1 MVFDLKVVKWEIKLV
16 QMFEYDQ
23 VVHQKY
29 CSNYLTQKL
38 KKSTFIEGS
47 AMSFIDPKIP
57 IQKSWMFNFKVNLL
71 YARNP
76 FFQFFFWKKG
86 CDLSCMFP
94 KLPSFT
100 LYKIIK
106 LFFPKKEKKSLIES
120 QGKLY
125 VFLNSFWWKKL
136 IKNIRKWLMSL
147 RAFSK
152 NLFVLN

>member
-57 IQKSWMFNFKVNLL
+57 IQKS
-71 YARNP
+71 
-76 FFQFFFWKKG
+76 
-86 CDLSCMFP
+86 
-94 KLPSFT
+94 
-100 LYKIIK
+100 
-106 LFFPKKEKKSLIES
+106 
-120 QGKLY
+120 
-125 VFLNSFWWKKL
+125 
-136 IKNIRKWLMSL
+136 
-147 RAFSK
+147 
-152 NLFVLN
+152 